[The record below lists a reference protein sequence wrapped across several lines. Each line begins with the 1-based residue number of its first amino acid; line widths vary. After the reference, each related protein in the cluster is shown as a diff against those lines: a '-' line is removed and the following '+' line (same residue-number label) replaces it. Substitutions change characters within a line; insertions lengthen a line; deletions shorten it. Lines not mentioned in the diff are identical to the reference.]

1 MSIIVLLITMVM
13 ILSPVLVEFHT
24 DQEMAVIQQTPNMPS
39 LPVDYSR
46 KRKSRSRRNG
56 TKDVAETLAKWKEY
70 NERLDSVDG
79 MGKPARKVPAK
90 GSKKGCMK
98 GKGGPENGHC
108 NYRGVRQRTWG
119 KWVAEIREPN
129 RGSRLWLGTFG
140 SAIEAALAYDEAA
153 RAMYGPCARL
163 NLPNHTSSKESCS
176 PMLPNSA
183 SSGDS
188 SSAESTSPPTTS
200 ASESTT
206 ASSLSNIYPANK
218 TKVEN
223 EHGAYKIK
231 HEDGRIE
238 SGIDGTRPPF
248 QDTGTP
254 VSSMKQEP
262 KRELLDSNKKQTA
275 PDRSKQEAASINHQV
290 DAAQDFLDNFSWDEM
305 FDVEELLGALDTTP
319 PNAPGT
325 FANIGQGGQ
334 AAYSYSQSPNL
345 SSQLLKPDARPLGN
359 LQPMEQYAS
368 AGANNGLDFLKPGR
382 QEDNGLDFLKPG
394 RQEDLNFSLDDLSFL
409 ELDSQLGGI

>member
-1 MSIIVLLITMVM
+1 
-13 ILSPVLVEFHT
+13 
-24 DQEMAVIQQTPNMPS
+24 MAVIQQTPNMPS

-46 KRKSRSRRNG
+46 KRKSRTGKNG
-56 TKDVAETLAKWKEY
+56 TKNVAETLAKWKEY
-70 NERLDSVDG
+70 NERLDSVDD

-140 SAIEAALAYDEAA
+140 TAIEAALAYDEAA

-163 NLPNHTSSKESCS
+163 NLPNYTSSKESCS
-176 PMLPNSA
+176 LNLPNCT
-183 SSGDS
+183 SSRD
-188 SSAESTSPPTTS
+188 SSAESTSS

-206 ASSLSNIYPANK
+206 ASSLSNISPANK
-218 TKVEN
+218 TKV

-231 HEDGRIE
+231 HEDGRSE
-238 SGIDGTRPPF
+238 SGINGMTPPF

-254 VSSMKQEP
+254 VSSMKEELQ
-262 KRELLDSNKKQTA
+262 KELLVSDKKQMA
-275 PDRSKQEAASINHQV
+275 PDRSKEQTATINHQV
-290 DAAQDFLDNFSWDEM
+290 DATQDFLDSFTWDEM

-319 PNAPGT
+319 LNPPVT
-325 FANIGQGGQ
+325 YVNIGQGTQ
-334 AAYSYSQSPNL
+334 AAYTYSQSPNL
-345 SSQLLKPDARPLGN
+345 SSQLMKPDPRPPVN
-359 LQPMEQYAS
+359 LHQMEQHTS
-368 AGANNGLDFLKPGR
+368 AGG
-382 QEDNGLDFLKPG
+382 DNGLDFLKPG
-394 RQEDLNFSLDDLSFL
+394 RQEDLNFTLDDLGFL
-409 ELDSQLGGI
+409 ELDSHL